1 MDALLWNTAAVLI
14 PLVLTVGAYLFHFV
28 TVKGAVSAFL
38 FAAFIGLAGGFWWLI
53 AFLALPVAGFA
64 ATKVGFSEKK
74 QEGVQEGKKGER
86 SWRNIAG
93 VSLAPAIAAA
103 CFYLA
108 PAQYSTALTIGFISA
123 LAVSTADTVASEI
136 GVADHRVWMI
146 TNFKRTI
153 PGINGGISVVG
164 LLSSLI
170 AALTIAFI
178 DWIFICH
185 HVSALF
191 LIAGL
196 AGMAGNLLDSVVGA
210 AVENKGGISKYGN
223 NFVTAFAGSV
233 LGFAVAL
240 LF

>member
-1 MDALLWNTAAVLI
+1 
-14 PLVLTVGAYLFHFV
+14 
-28 TVKGAVSAFL
+28 
-38 FAAFIGLAGGFWWLI
+38 
-53 AFLALPVAGFA
+53 
-64 ATKVGFSEKK
+64 
-74 QEGVQEGKKGER
+74 
-86 SWRNIAG
+86 
-93 VSLAPAIAAA
+93 
-103 CFYLA
+103 
-108 PAQYSTALTIGFISA
+108 
-123 LAVSTADTVASEI
+123 
-136 GVADHRVWMI
+136 MI

-153 PGINGGISVVG
+153 PCINGGISVVG